1 MAPKSEAITDLK
13 TPMNLQGKTAIISG
27 GERGIGFG
35 VATAFS
41 QRGARVAILSPDLES
56 STKAAAELNADG
68 GNAIGL
74 KCDITDVESVK
85 TAVATV
91 WEEFGRVDILVNNA
105 GISVRKPFLEFD
117 DDINEFTSVINVNLF
132 GTMRMTLACA
142 KRMDAQG
149 GGCIINI
156 SSIGGLTCSL
166 VEGGPMSGYQAS
178 KAALNHLTQMN
189 AVEFSKSN
197 IRVLAVAPGPTHTDL
212 DKMLSDEIKNS
223 MAERTCTGRWGEALE
238 IGAMCAFLA
247 SDEATQINGIVIPVD
262 GGLLAKT

>member
-1 MAPKSEAITDLK
+1 MKESITDLK
-13 TPMNLQGKTAIISG
+13 NPMCLKGKTAIVSG

-35 VATAFS
+35 IATAFS
-41 QRGARVAILSPDLES
+41 QRGAKVAILCPDIES
-56 STKAAAELNADG
+56 SRKAADELIANG
-68 GNAIGL
+68 GEAIAL

-85 TAVATV
+85 TAVGEAWNT
-91 WEEFGRVDILVNNA
+91 FGRVDILVNNA

-117 DDINEFTSVINVNLF
+117 DDIHEFTSVINVNLF

-142 KRMDAQG
+142 KRMAAQG

-166 VEGGPMSGYQAS
+166 VEGGPMAGYQAS

-189 AVEFSKSN
+189 AVEFSPSN

-212 DKMLSDEIKNS
+212 DAMLSDEIRES
-223 MAERTCTGRWGEALE
+223 MAKRTCTGRWGEALE
-238 IGAMCAFLA
+238 IGALCAYLA
-247 SDEATQINGIVIPVD
+247 SDEATQINGVVIPVD